1 MLKPDGN
8 GGFNISRASTV
19 TLGLALTF
27 IGMAAGLAVAWGTQ
41 VQALQDHLGD
51 DNVHLSKTALDT
63 MYCPRS
69 EIQAELAWIEATLG
83 RVEEK
88 VDRMGG

>member
-41 VQALQDHLGD
+41 VQALQDHIGD
-51 DNVHLSKTALDT
+51 DNVHLSKADLDT

-69 EIQAELAWIEATLG
+69 EIQAELEWIKAALK

>member
-8 GGFNISRASTV
+8 GGFNISKTSTV
-19 TLGLALTF
+19 TLGLALV
-27 IGMAAGLAVAWGTQ
+27 IVGMVGGLAVAWATH
-41 VQALQDHLGD
+41 VQALQDHIND
-51 DNVHLSKTALDT
+51 NNVHLSKTDLDT
-63 MYCPRS
+63 MYCPRT
-69 EIQAELAWIEATLG
+69 EIQAELAWIKSTLK